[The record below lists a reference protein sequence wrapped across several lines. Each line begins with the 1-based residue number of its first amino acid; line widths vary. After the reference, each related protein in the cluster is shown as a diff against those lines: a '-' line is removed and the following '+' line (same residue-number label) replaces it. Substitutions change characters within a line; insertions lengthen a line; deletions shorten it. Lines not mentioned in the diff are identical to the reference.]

1 MSDKTNKVPL
11 PILTKQSKICSLFLL
26 LLLMPLELN
35 TIITICSFLISVGIQ
50 ISVLAYYAGRFSQ
63 MVKRLEEDL
72 KEHKQDS
79 MDKHVSLQQ
88 KLEKI
93 EKDKQEEHSKFNERL
108 GKHDIIMENIEKNL
122 SEMKDSI
129 KEIANDL
136 KLRRK

>member
-1 MSDKTNKVPL
+1 
-11 PILTKQSKICSLFLL
+11 
-26 LLLMPLELN
+26 MPLELN
-35 TIITICSFLISVGIQ
+35 TIITICSFLVSVGIQ

-79 MDKHVSLQQ
+79 MEKHLSLQQ
-88 KLEKI
+88 KLDNI
-93 EKDKQEEHSKFNERL
+93 EKDKQAEHSKFNERL
-108 GKHDIIMENIEKNL
+108 GRHDIIMENIEKNL

-136 KLRRK
+136 KLNRKK